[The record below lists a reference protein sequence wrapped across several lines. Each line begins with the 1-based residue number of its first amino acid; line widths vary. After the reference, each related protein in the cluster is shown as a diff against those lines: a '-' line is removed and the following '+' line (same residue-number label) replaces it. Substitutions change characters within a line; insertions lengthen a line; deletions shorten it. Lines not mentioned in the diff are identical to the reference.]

1 MEQEPKNLKSR
12 DRTVSGLVLLARS
25 TERSKK
31 ENVEMQKRVDDLK
44 SRMFRIEQ
52 ALNIKN

>member
-25 TERSKK
+25 TEMSKK
-31 ENVEMQKRVDDLK
+31 ENVEMPKRVDDLK